1 MSTFEME
8 KYNAVKEVLLKEHRL
23 DLESNE
29 DYQEKFD
36 QWKKAYPKTIKDQ
49 IIKSNGGNWSV
60 IYREFHQV
68 FREEVWGPYMS
79 KLEME
84 KYNAVKEVLL
94 KEYRL
99 DLESNEDY
107 EEKFHQWKKAYPKTI
122 KDQIIESNGGDWSVI
137 YREFNRLF
145 KEEVT

>member
-8 KYNAVKEVLLKEHRL
+8 KYNAVKEVLLKEH
-23 DLESNE
+23 
-29 DYQEKFD
+29 
-36 QWKKAYPKTIKDQ
+36 
-49 IIKSNGGNWSV
+49 
-60 IYREFHQV
+60 
-68 FREEVWGPYMS
+68 
-79 KLEME
+79 
-84 KYNAVKEVLL
+84 
-94 KEYRL
+94 RL

-145 KEEVT
+145 KEEVWGPYRDVMKQLRNEERNQKK